1 MSNIDD
7 AAAAAYD
14 AERDRTD
21 FSPAQPDD
29 ATRIDD
35 DGNDAGVTAA
45 PAGHVKHDNAG
56 RLTHD

>member
-7 AAAAAYD
+7 TAAARYD

-35 DGNDAGVTAA
+35 DARSESGRDDPA
-45 PAGHVKHDNAG
+45 PDVKHDHAQ
-56 RLTHD
+56 RMKH